1 MDFDFASAKALL
13 RREVH
18 SYFGVEAFYQDASL
32 IAPVSIMARYH
43 FKKYDALGDLVEAGY
58 AKVTEGIETI
68 VLAPS
73 DTLAV
78 PFVRDGRVTLPSLP
92 GVEFIL
98 QVQEPSNNSLEQ
110 VWQVVRA

>member
-1 MDFDFASAKALL
+1 MDFSFAAAKALL

-32 IAPVSIMARYH
+32 IAPIPVMARYH
-43 FKKYDALGDLVEAGY
+43 FKKYDAMGDLVEAGY
-58 AKVTEGIETI
+58 AKVVEGIETI
-68 VLAPS
+68 VLIPT
-73 DTLAV
+73 DTCAV
-78 PFVRDGRVTLPSLP
+78 TFMRDGRVTLPSLP

-98 QVQEPSNNSLEQ
+98 QVRDPQINSIEQ